1 MIRSIGLIV
10 FFMGASFFSYGQL
23 EKPERRKFNIGTFV
37 GIGGASLTPIP
48 TVDIRYRGTSL
59 RLAPGYKYNGLG
71 ITQELFPISKS
82 FYNVFWLASVYYVK
96 GIEKTHAFAT
106 TSYTSI
112 SALIGLKYYMG
123 TRFFSELQFG
133 VETRKKTTPGY
144 ESSNAV
150 SPYFEFGIGVN
161 VFKNFPRKFEKIN
174 VNEE

>member
-1 MIRSIGLIV
+1 MIRSIGLIMV
-10 FFMGASFFSYGQL
+10 FIGASFFSYGQL
-23 EKPERRKFNIGTFV
+23 EKSVRRTFNIGTFV

-59 RLAPGYKYNGLG
+59 RLAPGYNYNGLG

-82 FYNVFWLASVYYVK
+82 FYNVFWLASVYCVK
-96 GIEKTHAFAT
+96 GTEKMHVFAT

-112 SALIGLKYYMG
+112 SGLIGLKYYMG
-123 TRFFSELQFG
+123 TRFFSELQLG

-144 ESSNAV
+144 ESSSAV

-161 VFKNFPRKFEKIN
+161 VFKNFPRKIEKIN
-174 VNEE
+174 VKE